1 MKCITSVPQL
11 PPWSKP
17 AAASRVHQVARESQF
32 LTPGLAM
39 AHAVAASSF
48 TAALAPSSGSFAAAV
63 QRKTVT
69 LRTVPCGAVRRC
81 NVTAS
86 LSPIEKQFSAEEI
99 LSNVDTQKTVAAS
112 MAGSLF
118 ALLSNVG
125 SAAAVQEIA
134 TIADSDNRAGSL
146 LIVLLPAIGW
156 VLFNI
161 LKPALNQLDK
171 MKGARGIAATAGL
184 GAAAGAL
191 LAPEQAD
198 AAQQIAQLA
207 DSDNRAGAL
216 LIVLLPALG
225 WVLFNILR
233 PALNQLDKMKGKKG
247 VAAALGLGAA
257 GLLAAPHAEAA
268 QQIAE
273 LADSDNR
280 AGALLIVLLPALGWV
295 LFNIL
300 QPALNQ
306 LNKMKGKKS
315 VVGALGLGAAGMLV
329 APHAEAAQKI
339 AELADSDNRA
349 GALLIVLLPAL
360 GWVLFNILQPAL
372 NQLNKMKSSKS
383 VIGAAGI
390 GAAATALLA
399 AAPAEAAQQIAQLA
413 DSDNRAGSLLIVLL
427 PALGWVLFNI
437 LRPALNQL
445 DKMKGK

>member
-1 MKCITSVPQL
+1 
-11 PPWSKP
+11 
-17 AAASRVHQVARESQF
+17 
-32 LTPGLAM
+32 M

-48 TAALAPSSGSFAAAV
+48 TAALAPASGSFAAAV

-69 LRTVPCGAVRRC
+69 LRTVPCAAARRC

-86 LSPIEKQFSAEEI
+86 LSPIEKQVSAEEI

-161 LKPALNQLDK
+161 LRPALNQLDK

-216 LIVLLPALG
+216 LIVILPALG

-280 AGALLIVLLPALGWV
+280 AGALLIVILPALGWV

-300 QPALNQ
+300 KPGLNQ
-306 LNKMKGKKS
+306 LNKMKGKS

-329 APHAEAAQKI
+329 APHAEAAQQI

-360 GWVLFNILQPAL
+360 GWVLFNILQPAK
-372 NQLNKMKSSKS
+372 NQLAKMKSSKS
-383 VIGAAGI
+383 VVGAAGI
-390 GAAATALLA
+390 GAASAALLA

-413 DSDNRAGSLLIVLL
+413 DSDNRAGALLIVLL

-437 LRPALNQL
+437 LRPGLNQL
-445 DKMKGK
+445 NKMKGK